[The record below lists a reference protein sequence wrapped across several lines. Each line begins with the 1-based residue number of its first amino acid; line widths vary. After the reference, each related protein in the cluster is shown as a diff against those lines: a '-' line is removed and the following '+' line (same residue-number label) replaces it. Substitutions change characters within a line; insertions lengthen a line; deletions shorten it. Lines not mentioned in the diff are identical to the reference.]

1 LNSFINE
8 KMLKSALSVQR
19 REITEYYVYTRLA
32 EFCKDPH
39 NAEVLRSVGAAEKK
53 HASFWRGKTGVHV
66 RPQYFRIFWTVFLA
80 KFLGLTFVLK
90 RMEKREGT
98 ASKQYLFFIRE
109 FPEVV
114 PLSEEEAVH
123 EQQNLA
129 MLDEERLRYIGSIV
143 LGLND
148 ALVELTGALAGFTLA
163 LGETRLISLAGLVTG
178 ISAAFSMGASEY
190 LSRKADGDSRAV
202 KSAVYTGTAYII
214 TVVFLILPFL
224 LAADKFVALGI
235 TLTLAVCIIFFFNY
249 YLSTAR
255 DLDFKRRFGEM
266 TLISLG
272 VAAFSFGIGWVLKS
286 LLHV

>member
-1 LNSFINE
+1 
-8 KMLKSALSVQR
+8 MLKAALSVQR
-19 REITEYYVYTRLA
+19 REITEYYVYSRLA
-32 EFCKDPH
+32 GICKDTH
-39 NAEVLRSVGAAEKK
+39 NAGILRSVGEAEKK
-53 HASFWRGKTGVHV
+53 HASFWRNKTGVHV
-66 RPQYFRIFWTVFLA
+66 RPRYLRILWTVFLA
-80 KFLGLTFVLK
+80 RLLGLTFVLK

-98 ASKQYLFFIRE
+98 ASKQYLFFARE
-109 FPEVV
+109 FPEAASI
-114 PLSEEEAVH
+114 SEEEAVH
-123 EQQNLA
+123 EQQLLA
-129 MLDEERLRYIGSIV
+129 MLDEERLRYISSIV

-148 ALVELTGALAGFTLA
+148 ALVELTGALAGFTLV
-163 LGETRLISLAGLVTG
+163 LGETRIISLAGLVTG

-190 LSRKADGDSRAV
+190 LSRRADGDPRAV
-202 KSAVYTGTAYII
+202 KSAVYTGAAYLV

-224 LAADKFVALGI
+224 LVPDKFIALGI

-272 VAAFSFGIGWVLKS
+272 VAAFSFGIGWLLKS